1 MEQLIKN
8 GTWSHRPEELL
19 PVEFSYLSDNM
30 KEKYV
35 LKVLEIPVD
44 ERSTYEQVIL
54 SMYKKERDF
63 RKEST
68 LVDRYLNEDDKIT
81 STEVITQIPDEN
93 ELLDYGKEYLEDY
106 LDLIFEN
113 QNPRWKTELS
123 FTTAEKFIE
132 STKNYMLVNDLT
144 IAHIKAYKKL

>member
-8 GTWSHRPEELL
+8 GKWSYRPEELL
-19 PVEFSYLSDNM
+19 PVQFSYLSDNI

-35 LKVLEIPVD
+35 MKVLEIPVD
-44 ERSTYEQVIL
+44 ERSTYERVIL
-54 SMYKKERDF
+54 SMYKKEREF
-63 RKEST
+63 WKEST
-68 LVDRYLNEDDKIT
+68 LVDKYLNEDYKTNSI
-81 STEVITQIPDEN
+81 EIPDEDTLAN
-93 ELLDYGKEYLEDY
+93 YGKEYLEDY
-106 LDLIFEN
+106 LDFIFEN

>member
-8 GTWSHRPEELL
+8 GKWSYRPEELL
-19 PVEFSYLSDNM
+19 PVQFSYLSDNT

-44 ERSTYEQVIL
+44 ERSTYERVIL
-54 SMYKKERDF
+54 SMYKKEREF
-63 RKEST
+63 WKEST
-68 LVDRYLNEDDKIT
+68 LVDKYLNEDDKIN
-81 STEVITQIPDEN
+81 SIEIPDEDTLAN
-93 ELLDYGKEYLEDY
+93 YGKEYLEDY
-106 LDLIFEN
+106 LDFIFEN

>member
-8 GTWSHRPEELL
+8 GKWSYRPEELL
-19 PVEFSYLSDNM
+19 PFEFSYLSDNI

-35 LKVLEIPVD
+35 MKVLEIPVD
-44 ERSTYEQVIL
+44 ERSTYERVIL
-54 SMYKKERDF
+54 GMYKKEREF
-63 RKEST
+63 WKETT
-68 LVDRYLNEDDKIT
+68 LVDRYLNEDDKIK
-81 STEVITQIPDEN
+81 SIEIEIEIPDEDTLAN
-93 ELLDYGKEYLEDY
+93 YGKEYLEDY
-106 LDLIFEN
+106 LDFIFEN

>member
-8 GTWSHRPEELL
+8 GKWSYRPEELL
-19 PVEFSYLSDNM
+19 PVEFSYLSDNI

-35 LKVLEIPVD
+35 MKVLEIPVD
-44 ERSTYEQVIL
+44 ERSTYERVIL
-54 SMYKKERDF
+54 SMYKKEREF
-63 RKEST
+63 WKETT
-68 LVDRYLNEDDKIT
+68 LVDRYLNEDDKIK
-81 STEVITQIPDEN
+81 SIEIPDEETLAN
-93 ELLDYGKEYLEDY
+93 YGKEYLEDY
-106 LDLIFEN
+106 LDFIFEN

>member
-8 GTWSHRPEELL
+8 GTWLHRPEELL

-35 LKVLEIPVD
+35 MKVLEMPVD
-44 ERSTYEQVIL
+44 ERSTYERVIL
-54 SMYKKERDF
+54 TMYKKERDF

-68 LVDRYLNEDDKIT
+68 LVDRYLNEDSKLT
-81 STEVITQIPDEN
+81 STEVIAQIPDEN

-123 FTTAEKFIE
+123 FTSAEKFIE

-144 IAHIKAYKKL
+144 VAHIKAYKKL

>member
-8 GTWSHRPEELL
+8 GKWSYRPEELL
-19 PVEFSYLSDNM
+19 PVQFSYLSDNT

-44 ERSTYEQVIL
+44 ERSTYERVIL
-54 SMYKKERDF
+54 SMYKKEREF
-63 RKEST
+63 WKEST
-68 LVDRYLNEDDKIT
+68 LVDKYLNEDDKIN
-81 STEVITQIPDEN
+81 SIEIPDEETLAN
-93 ELLDYGKEYLEDY
+93 YGKEYLEDY
-106 LDLIFEN
+106 LDFIFEN

>member
-8 GTWSHRPEELL
+8 GKWSYRPEELL
-19 PVEFSYLSDNM
+19 PVQFSYLSDNI

-35 LKVLEIPVD
+35 MKVLEIPVD
-44 ERSTYEQVIL
+44 ERSTYERVIL
-54 SMYKKERDF
+54 SMYKKEREF
-63 RKEST
+63 WKEST
-68 LVDRYLNEDDKIT
+68 LVDKYLNEDDKTNSI
-81 STEVITQIPDEN
+81 EIPDEDTLAN
-93 ELLDYGKEYLEDY
+93 YGKEYLEDY

>member
-8 GTWSHRPEELL
+8 GTWLHRPEELL

-35 LKVLEIPVD
+35 MKVLEMPVD
-44 ERSTYEQVIL
+44 ERSTYERVIL
-54 SMYKKERDF
+54 TMYKKERDF

-68 LVDRYLNEDDKIT
+68 LVDRYLNEDSKLT
-81 STEVITQIPDEN
+81 STEVIAEIPDED

-123 FTTAEKFIE
+123 FTSAEKFIE

-144 IAHIKAYKKL
+144 VAHIKAYKKL

>member
-8 GTWSHRPEELL
+8 GTWLHRPEELL

-35 LKVLEIPVD
+35 MKVLEIPVD
-44 ERSTYEQVIL
+44 ERSTYERVIL
-54 SMYKKERDF
+54 TMYKKERDF

-68 LVDRYLNEDDKIT
+68 LVDRYLNEDSKLT
-81 STEVITQIPDEN
+81 STEVIAEIPDED

-123 FTTAEKFIE
+123 FTSAEKFIE

-144 IAHIKAYKKL
+144 VAHIKAYKKL

>member
-8 GTWSHRPEELL
+8 GALSNRPEELL

-35 LKVLEIPVD
+35 IKVLEIPTD
-44 ERSTYEQVIL
+44 ERSTYERVIL
-54 SMYKKERDF
+54 SMYKKEREF
-63 RKEST
+63 WKEST
-68 LVDRYLNEDDKIT
+68 LVDKYLNEDNKLT
-81 STEVITQIPDEN
+81 STEVITEIPDEN
-93 ELLDYGKEYLEDY
+93 VLVDYGKEYLQDY
-106 LDLIFEN
+106 LDLFFEN

-123 FTTAEKFIE
+123 FTSAEKFIE

-144 IAHIKAYKKL
+144 VAHIKAYKKL

>member
-8 GTWSHRPEELL
+8 GTWLNRPGELL
-19 PVEFSYLSDNM
+19 PVQFSYLSDNQ

-35 LKVLEIPVD
+35 IKILEIPVD
-44 ERSTYEQVIL
+44 ERSTYEKVIL
-54 SMYKKERDF
+54 SMYKKEREF
-63 RKEST
+63 WKEST
-68 LVDRYLNEDDKIT
+68 LVDKYLNEDNKIT
-81 STEVITQIPDEN
+81 SIEIQVEIPDEKTLAN
-93 ELLDYGKEYLEDY
+93 YGKEYLEDY

-123 FTTAEKFIE
+123 FASAEKFIE

>member
-8 GTWSHRPEELL
+8 GKWSYRPEELL
-19 PVEFSYLSDNM
+19 PVQFSYLSDNI

-35 LKVLEIPVD
+35 MKVLEIPVD
-44 ERSTYEQVIL
+44 ERSTYERVIL
-54 SMYKKERDF
+54 SMYKKEREF
-63 RKEST
+63 WKEST
-68 LVDRYLNEDDKIT
+68 LVDKYLNEDDKTNSI
-81 STEVITQIPDEN
+81 EIPDEDTLAN
-93 ELLDYGKEYLEDY
+93 YGKEYLEDY
-106 LDLIFEN
+106 LDFIFEN

>member
-8 GTWSHRPEELL
+8 GKWSNRPEELL
-19 PVEFSYLSDNM
+19 PFQFSYLSDNV

-35 LKVLEIPVD
+35 MKVLEIPVD
-44 ERSTYEQVIL
+44 ERSTYERVIL
-54 SMYKKERDF
+54 SMYKKEREF
-63 RKEST
+63 WKETT
-68 LVDRYLNEDDKIT
+68 LVDRYLNEDNKLT
-81 STEVITQIPDEN
+81 STEVITEIPDEN
-93 ELLDYGKEYLEDY
+93 VLVDYGKEYLEDY

-123 FTTAEKFIE
+123 FTSAEKFIE

>member
-8 GTWSHRPEELL
+8 GKWSIRPEELL
-19 PVEFSYLSDNM
+19 PVEFSYLSDNV

-35 LKVLEIPVD
+35 MKVLEIPVD
-44 ERSTYEQVIL
+44 GRSTYERVIL
-54 SMYKKERDF
+54 SMYKKEREF
-63 RKEST
+63 WKETT
-68 LVDRYLNEDDKIT
+68 LVDRYLNEDNKLT
-81 STEVITQIPDEN
+81 STEVITEIPDEN
-93 ELLDYGKEYLEDY
+93 VLVDYGKEYLEDY

-123 FTTAEKFIE
+123 FTSAEKFIE